1 MYDDRPVPEAARE
14 VEADRRI
21 ARVYRDVRIPV
32 TYMGADDTQRNLV
45 YCVRYGHFQVRDVGE
60 RTGRSVQMLQI

>member
-14 VEADRRI
+14 VKADCRI

-32 TYMGADDTQRNLV
+32 IYLGANDIQRNLV

-60 RTGRSVQMLQI
+60 STVRCRV